1 MTGAHLAAA
10 PPPTV
15 ATMSAE
21 LRARL
26 ERYVALLAKWNK
38 VYNLTAVRDP
48 QAMWAQH
55 IEDSWAALQKV
66 SSQYPC
72 AFQAENG
79 LQPNEHGHIAFRVL
93 DVGSGGGLPGVVWAA
108 ARPDWQV
115 TCVDAVAKKAAFIN
129 QAAAELGLP
138 NLRGVHA
145 RVEALG
151 GGADELDGQAFH
163 VEHGFDLITSRA
175 FASLADF
182 TRLTAHLLA
191 KGDAADHPA
200 GRWVALKG
208 RHSTP
213 DAETQ
218 VELAELATAM
228 PTVVVER
235 LEPLAV
241 PGLDA
246 ERCLVWMRR
255 RS

>member
-1 MTGAHLAAA
+1 MNT
-10 PPPTV
+10 
-15 ATMSAE
+15 E

-66 SSQYPC
+66 SSQYSCGLQP
-72 AFQAENG
+72 ENG
-79 LQPNEHGHIAFRVL
+79 LQANEHGHIAFRVL

-108 ARPDWQV
+108 ARPDWQI

-138 NLRGVHA
+138 NLRGVHS
-145 RVEALG
+145 RVEQLG
-151 GGADELDGQAFH
+151 PPGGSTFH
-163 VEHGFDLITSRA
+163 VEQGFQLVTSRA

-182 TRLTAHLLA
+182 TRLTQHLLA
-191 KGDAADHPA
+191 RAEGDGHPA

-213 DAETQ
+213 ESETQ
-218 VELAELATAM
+218 AELRELAEAM
-228 PTVVVER
+228 PSVVVDQV
-235 LEPLAV
+235 EPLTV

-246 ERCLVWMRR
+246 ERCMVWMRPTA
-255 RS
+255 